1 MYIDI
6 HDVSVEYKQDNT
18 SFLALDHI
26 NLAIERGEFICLLG
40 PSGCGK
46 TTLLNAIA
54 GFEKVTSGTITIDG
68 TQVTKPDT
76 RYVTI
81 FQNYG
86 LLPWRT
92 VEKNVA
98 LPLETKHLDKQEQE
112 KRIEHYLELVG
123 LSDFKDRHPH
133 QLSGGQQQRVAIAR
147 ALAVNPDILFMD

>member
-6 HDVSVEYKQDNT
+6 KDVSVEYKQEKT

-26 NLAIERGEFICLLG
+26 NLSINQGEFICLLG

-68 TQVTKPDT
+68 TPVTKPDT

-86 LLPWRT
+86 LLPWRS

-98 LPLETKHLDKQEQE
+98 LPLETKGLSKQEQDE
-112 KRIEHYLELVG
+112 RIKRYLELVG
-123 LSDFKDRHPH
+123 LSEYKERHPY
-133 QLSGGQQQRVAIAR
+133 QL
-147 ALAVNPDILFMD
+147 

>member
-1 MYIDI
+1 MGIWRLNIYIDI
-6 HDVSVEYKQDNT
+6 KDVSVEYKQEKT

-26 NLAIERGEFICLLG
+26 NLSINQGEFICLLG

-68 TQVTKPDT
+68 IPVTKPDT

-98 LPLETKHLDKQEQE
+98 LPLETKGLSKQEQDE
-112 KRIEHYLELVG
+112 RIKHYLELVG
-123 LSDFKDRHPH
+123 LSEYKERHSH
-133 QLSGGQQQRVAIAR
+133 QL
-147 ALAVNPDILFMD
+147 

>member
-6 HDVSVEYKQDNT
+6 KDVSVEYKQEKT

-26 NLAIERGEFICLLG
+26 NLSINQGEFICLLG

-68 TQVTKPDT
+68 TPVTKPDT

-81 FQNYG
+81 
-86 LLPWRT
+86 LW
-92 VEKNVA
+92 
-98 LPLETKHLDKQEQE
+98 
-112 KRIEHYLELVG
+112 
-123 LSDFKDRHPH
+123 
-133 QLSGGQQQRVAIAR
+133 
-147 ALAVNPDILFMD
+147 LAAMA

>member
-6 HDVSVEYKQDNT
+6 HDVSVEYKQDNN

-68 TQVTKPDT
+68 TQVIKPDT

-86 LLPWRT
+86 LLP
-92 VEKNVA
+92 
-98 LPLETKHLDKQEQE
+98 
-112 KRIEHYLELVG
+112 
-123 LSDFKDRHPH
+123 
-133 QLSGGQQQRVAIAR
+133 
-147 ALAVNPDILFMD
+147 